1 MPTKIYSDNKQF
13 TKQQLQRMQQV
24 ETLAHS
30 TSTTNLAM

>member
-13 TKQQLQRMQQV
+13 TKHQLQMQQV
-24 ETLAHS
+24 QTKAHS